1 MTKTVKNM
9 LDEAFEKVPMVEP
22 AEAIKWIDDPEAVFV
37 DVRDKNSVINS
48 GCFTCRVCPPVDN
61 LY

>member
-22 AEAIKWIDDPEAVFV
+22 VF
-37 DVRDKNSVINS
+37 
-48 GCFTCRVCPPVDN
+48 CFRWN
-61 LY
+61 WKIR